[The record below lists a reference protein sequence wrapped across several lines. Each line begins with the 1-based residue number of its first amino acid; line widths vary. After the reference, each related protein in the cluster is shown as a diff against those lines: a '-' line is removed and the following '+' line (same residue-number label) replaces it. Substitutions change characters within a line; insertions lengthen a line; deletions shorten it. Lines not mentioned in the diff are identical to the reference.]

1 MTTPL
6 YPLAFTSFFKT
17 VIWGGRK
24 LETVFHRTLPDDHS
38 PVGEA
43 WEICERPEFSSR
55 VLNGPLK
62 GRTLGSLMEE
72 FGSGLLGSRVNGTRF
87 PLLVKILDARD
98 RLSLQVH
105 PDEAACARLGGGA
118 EPKTEMWYVIGA
130 DPGAKI
136 VAGVAQGASPES
148 FWPRVDSADIEK
160 QLHVYE
166 AQAGD
171 TFFIRAGCVHAIGG
185 GNLILEV
192 QQNSDTTYRISDWG
206 RLGADGKPRTL
217 HVDQAREC
225 VNFAM
230 REEPLV
236 SRRRAADGIVPL
248 VRCPFFQADEISFS
262 RPLDMPSPD
271 GLSFHLISSVSGA
284 LTLSCADEKLRIAP
298 GSTVLIPASCGGY
311 SLIPEGGGRTIV
323 MKTWI

>member
-1 MTTPL
+1 MSTSL
-6 YPLAFTSFFKT
+6 YPLALTSFFKT

-24 LETVFHRTLPDDHS
+24 LETVFHRALPDDHS

-43 WEICERPEFSSR
+43 WEICERREFSSP

-72 FGSGLLGSRVNGTRF
+72 FGSALLGSHVRGTRF
-87 PLLVKILDARD
+87 PLLVKILDARA

-136 VAGVAQGASPES
+136 VAGVAPDATPES
-148 FWPRVDSADIEK
+148 FWPHVDSADIEK

-206 RLGADGKPRTL
+206 RTGADGKPRAL

-236 SRRRAADGIVPL
+236 SRRRDADGVVPL
-248 VRCPFFQADEISFS
+248 VRCPFFQADEITFS
-262 RPLDMPSPD
+262 RPLDMASPD

-284 LTLSCADEKLRIAP
+284 LTLSCGDVKLPVAP
-298 GSTVLIPASCGGY
+298 GSTILIPASCGGY
-311 SLIPEGGGRTIV
+311 TLIPESGRTIV

>member
-1 MTTPL
+1 MTTSL
-6 YPLAFTSFFKT
+6 YPLALTSFFKT

-43 WEICERPEFSSR
+43 WEICERPEFSSC

-62 GRTLGSLMEE
+62 GRTLGSLIEE
-72 FGSGLLGSRVNGTRF
+72 FGAGLLGSRVNGSRF

-105 PDEAACARLGGGA
+105 PDEAACARLGGEA

-136 VAGVAQGASPES
+136 VAGVAPDASPDA
-148 FWPRVDSADIEK
+148 FWPNVNSADIEK
-160 QLHVYE
+160 QLHVYD

-171 TFFIRAGCVHAIGG
+171 VFFIRAGCVHAIGG

-206 RLGADGKPRTL
+206 RLGADGKPRAL

-236 SRRRAADGIVPL
+236 SRRRTADGIVPL
-248 VRCPFFQADEISFS
+248 VRCSFFQADEITLSE
-262 RPLDMPSPD
+262 PLDMPSPD
-271 GLSFHLISSVSGA
+271 GLSFHLISSVFGA
-284 LTLSCADEKLRIAP
+284 LTLSCGPEKLRIEP
-298 GSTVLIPASCGGY
+298 GSSILIPASCGPY
-311 SLIPEGGGRTIV
+311 KLNPENGRAIV

>member
-1 MTTPL
+1 MTQPL
-6 YPLAFTSFFKT
+6 YPLAFTSYLKT

-24 LETVFHRTLPDDHS
+24 LETVFRRTLPDEHS

-43 WEICERPEFSSR
+43 WDICDRSEFSGQ
-55 VLNGPLK
+55 VVNGPLA
-62 GRTLGSLMEE
+62 GRTLRSLIEE
-72 FGSGLLGSRVNGTRF
+72 YGISLLGSRVRGTRF
-87 PLLVKILDARD
+87 PLLVKILDARE

-105 PDEAACARLGGGA
+105 PDEAACTRLGGGA

-136 VAGVAQGASPES
+136 VAGTASGASAET
-148 FWPRVDSADIEK
+148 FWPLVNSADIEK
-160 QLHVYE
+160 QLHIYE

-171 TFFIRAGCVHAIGG
+171 AFFIRAGCVHAIGG

-206 RLGADGKPRTL
+206 RLGADGRPRAL

-225 VNFAM
+225 VDFTSRA
-230 REEPLV
+230 EPLV
-236 SRRRAADGIVPL
+236 SRRRDAEGIVPL
-248 VRCPFFQADEISFS
+248 VRCPFFQADEITFS
-262 RPLDMPSPD
+262 APVEMPSPA
-271 GLSFHLISSVSGA
+271 GRSFELISCVSGA
-284 LTLSCADEKLRIAP
+284 LALSCGSEKLRIAP

-311 SLIPEGGGRTIV
+311 SLVPEGGRAVV

>member
-1 MTTPL
+1 MKQTL
-6 YPLAFTSFFKT
+6 YPLAFTPYFKT
-17 VIWGGRK
+17 VMWGGRK
-24 LETVFHRTLPDDHS
+24 LETVFGRTLPDDHS
-38 PVGEA
+38 PVGES
-43 WEICERPEFSSR
+43 WEICDRSEFSGQ
-55 VLNGPLK
+55 VVNGPLA
-62 GRTLGSLMEE
+62 GRTLRSLIEEYGSA
-72 FGSGLLGSRVNGTRF
+72 LLGAHVSGTRF
-87 PLLVKILDARD
+87 PLLVKILDARE

-118 EPKTEMWYVIGA
+118 EPKTEMWYVIGT

-136 VAGVAQGASPES
+136 VAGTAPEASAET
-148 FWPRVDSADIEK
+148 FWPKVNSADIEK
-160 QLHVYE
+160 QLRVYD

-171 TFFIRAGCVHAIGG
+171 AFFIRAGCVHAIGG

-206 RLGADGKPRTL
+206 RVGADGKPRAL

-225 VNFAM
+225 VDFSM

-236 SRRRAADGIVPL
+236 SRRRAGDGIAPL
-248 VRCPFFQADEISFS
+248 VRCPFFQTDEIAFS
-262 RPLDMPSPD
+262 GPVDMASPD

-284 LTLSCADEKLRIAP
+284 LTLACGTEKLRIAP
-298 GSTVLIPASCGGY
+298 GSTILIPASCAGY
-311 SLIPEGGGRTIV
+311 SLIPEAGRTIV